1 LKKDL
6 KGVKVKNAPSAIE
19 KGPYITDAIASW
31 IKKGFVVGPFEK
43 PPFNHFRS
51 NPLMAATQTTKVR
64 PILNVCSPKGN
75 SLNEAIDELNI
86 QKINMSSPRLFAE
99 ELLKAGKG
107 ALFSKSD
114 IVDAYKLI
122 PNAIEQYRLFG
133 FRWLKRYFY
142 DKTKV
147 FGSKEAPAS
156 FDSLPET
163 IVNIV
168 CTLYKIPKTNVQ
180 RQLDDVPM
188 VASRE
193 SKLTETFTTAYKDIC
208 KNLNIPLA
216 PDCEKHEKAFG
227 PSLYRTILGVQF
239 DSETM
244 EWSLSK
250 EKEQSI
256 QQLIDF
262 FLKKQN
268 LQPETGPKTTWKT
281 CKLCA
286 LNGTDEKL

>member
-1 LKKDL
+1 LLRVQGRDPIQLKKSL
-6 KGVKVKNAPSAIE
+6 NRVKVKNAPSAIV
-19 KGPYITDAIASW
+19 KGPFITDAVASW
-31 IKKGFVVGPFEK
+31 IKKGYVVSPFEK
-43 PPFNHFRS
+43 PPFEQFRA
-51 NPLMAATQTTKVR
+51 NPLMAAVQKTKIR
-64 PILNVCSPKGN
+64 PILNVSSPKGN
-75 SLNEAIDELNI
+75 SLNEAIDEFSL

-122 PNAIEQYRLFG
+122 PNAVEQYKLFG
-133 FRWLKRYFY
+133 FRWLGRYFY

-168 CTLYKIPKTNVQ
+168 CTLHKIPKSNVQ

-193 SKLTETFTTAYKDIC
+193 SNLTETFTSAYKEIC
-208 KNLNIPLA
+208 ESLNIPLA

-227 PSLYRTILGVQF
+227 PSTYGTVLGVQF

-256 QQLIDF
+256 
-262 FLKKQN
+262 
-268 LQPETGPKTTWKT
+268 
-281 CKLCA
+281 
-286 LNGTDEKL
+286 